1 MPWAVVG
8 AVAGAGISASA
19 QNSAAKK
26 GAAAGNAATQATID
40 EQRRQFD
47 LTRKDQQP
55 FLEAGYDSL
64 RRQNAFLNGDWSG
77 FQSSPDYL
85 FALDQGTK
93 ALDRG
98 AAARGAMF
106 SGGADADRIALGQGL
121 ATQNA
126 SNYWNKLAG
135 RAGQGQT
142 AATNLGQLGA
152 NMAGNIGNA
161 LMANGANQRNS
172 IYDSAN
178 AWSNFGQQ
186 AVGAFGQWYGGQNKS
201 LNGGWYLGN
210 QPGKG

>member
-1 MPWAVVG
+1 MPWAVAG
-8 AVAGAGISASA
+8 AVLGAGISAA
-19 QNSAAKK
+19 GQNSAAKK

-40 EQRRQFD
+40 EQRRQYD
-47 LTRKDQQP
+47 QTRKDQLP

-64 RRQNAFLNGDWSG
+64 RRQNAFINGDWSG
-77 FQSSPDYL
+77 FQNSPDYL
-85 FALDQGTK
+85 FALDQGSK
-93 ALDRG
+93 SLDRG

-121 ATQNA
+121 ATQYSN
-126 SNYWNKLAG
+126 NYWNKLAG

-142 AATNLGQLGA
+142 SAAGLGQLGA
-152 NMAGNIGNA
+152 GMAGNIGNA
-161 LMANGANQRNS
+161 LMANGNNQRNS

-201 LNGGWYLGN
+201 QNGGWYLGN

>member
-1 MPWAVVG
+1 MPWAVAG
-8 AVAGAGISASA
+8 AVGGALISGAA

-40 EQRRQFD
+40 EQRRQYD
-47 LTRKDQQP
+47 LTRKDQLP

-64 RRQNAFLNGDWSG
+64 RRQNAFLSGDMSG
-77 FQSSPDYL
+77 FENSPDYK
-85 FALDQGTK
+85 FALEQGSK

-121 ATQNA
+121 ATQYSN
-126 SNYWNKLAG
+126 NYWNKLAG

-142 AATNLGQLGA
+142 VAQGLGQLGSG
-152 NMAGNIGNA
+152 MAGSIGNA

-178 AWSNFGQQ
+178 AWSNVGQQ

>member
-1 MPWAVVG
+1 MPWAVAG
-8 AVAGAGISASA
+8 AVLGAGISAA
-19 QNSAAKK
+19 GQNSAAKK

-47 LTRKDQQP
+47 LTRKDQLP

-77 FQSSPDYL
+77 FMNSPDYK
-85 FALDQGTK
+85 FALEQGAK

-121 ATQNA
+121 ATQYN

-142 AATNLGQLGA
+142 TAAGLGQLGA
-152 NMAGNIGNA
+152 NMAGNVGNA

>member
-1 MPWAVVG
+1 MPWG
-8 AVAGAGISASA
+8 AALALGGAALSANAQSKAAKRAAGAS
-19 QNSAAKK
+19 N
-26 GAAAGNAATQATID
+26 NATDATIE
-40 EQRRQFD
+40 EQRRQYD
-47 LTRKDQQP
+47 QTRKDQLP

-77 FQSSPDYL
+77 FQNSPDYL

-93 ALDRG
+93 SLDRG

-121 ATQNA
+121 ATQYSN
-126 SNYWNKLAG
+126 NYWNKLAG

-142 AATNLGQLGA
+142 SAAGLGQLGA
-152 NMAGNIGNA
+152 GMAGNIGNA
-161 LMANGANQRNS
+161 LMANGNNQRNS

-201 LNGGWYLGN
+201 QNGGWYLGN